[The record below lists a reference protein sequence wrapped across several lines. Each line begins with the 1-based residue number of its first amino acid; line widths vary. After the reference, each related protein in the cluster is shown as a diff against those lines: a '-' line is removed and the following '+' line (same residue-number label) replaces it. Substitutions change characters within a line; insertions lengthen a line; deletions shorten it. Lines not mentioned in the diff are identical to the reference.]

1 MYVSYSVSSFMYF
14 GYCLYP
20 AVNWISYFAVNSG
33 FWCEEHHPLPRRWCL
48 PGRTRGLLSI
58 LHVHGDRYTGIA
70 ALPPPH
76 CVMQKIS
83 YLDFRKTWHSYEGK
97 STFFQITKP
106 CHSSFARTWT
116 QWSWVKN
123 NMACF
128 KCHVWIT
135 CNAACREDNFT
146 SCSWRTAHRFRRR
159 AYHGH
164 GPNGVIYIDGYDK
177 LKPFGI
183 SIHGAICGYSRKILW
198 LQACPSKNDPRRVA
212 HYYIDYLRDIN
223 GVPRLIR
230 TDAGTENVEVQAI
243 QFAPRLG
250 HNDDMSGF
258 RSVGIG
264 RSTANQRIEMLWAIL
279 RRTMTQ
285 YRRNIFFRL

>member
-1 MYVSYSVSSFMYF
+1 MYVSYSVSIFMYF

-33 FWCEEHHPLPRRWCL
+33 FWCEEHHPLPRRWCF

-116 QWSWVKN
+116 QWNWVKN

-146 SCSWRTAHRFRRR
+146 SCRPRRGTSTYCSSIQTQSLSWSWPKWSHLYRWIWQVKTFR
-159 AYHGH
+159 
-164 GPNGVIYIDGYDK
+164 NIY
-177 LKPFGI
+177 
-183 SIHGAICGYSRKILW
+183 SWSHLW
-198 LQACPSKNDPRRVA
+198 LFQKDIVVA
-212 HYYIDYLRDIN
+212 SL
-223 GVPRLIR
+223 
-230 TDAGTENVEVQAI
+230 
-243 QFAPRLG
+243 
-250 HNDDMSGF
+250 
-258 RSVGIG
+258 SVKKW
-264 RSTANQRIEMLWAIL
+264 L
-279 RRTMTQ
+279 
-285 YRRNIFFRL
+285 